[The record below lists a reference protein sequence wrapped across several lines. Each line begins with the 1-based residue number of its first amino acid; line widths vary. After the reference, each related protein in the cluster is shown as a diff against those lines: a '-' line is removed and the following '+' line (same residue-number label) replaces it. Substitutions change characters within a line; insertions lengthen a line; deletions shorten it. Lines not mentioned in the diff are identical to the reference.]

1 MSGSRNLNPKRNLML
16 RLLVTLDV
24 TRNCKHELRREFQFK
39 SWCLLNLSECHFRI
53 ERTSVNQEYFS
64 LPLQLDR
71 ISLRYASV
79 VALLR

>member
-1 MSGSRNLNPKRNLML
+1 MSGSRNLDRCVTTL
-16 RLLVTLDV
+16 RV

-39 SWCLLNLSECHFRI
+39 SWCLLNLSEWHFSI

-64 LPLQLDR
+64 LPLHQDR